1 MHYELGMVTIY
12 GTGPDGPQLWRASRM
27 SPQGLSEFWTGVRVK
42 DSLNDKQ
49 ATRGLDRALSSLQ
62 ELGWECI
69 GRSLSIGRGNP
80 CANAIVRKAIARGPS
95 YEYSFVSLIFTEPQE
110 KGTWFSKPDLLDNVV
125 VILVTPEGAIETSRE
140 RLSGEPG
147 AAPTF
152 IEALVKDLYSDG
164 WKRVGSDQSIN
175 SLDIILVREIQNQD
189 DAAGGEREVSQSQ
202 KEDQDPLTVLERL
215 AKLRD
220 MGAISNDEYDEKK
233 TELLKRL

>member
-1 MHYELGMVTIY
+1 M
-12 GTGPDGPQLWRASRM
+12 
-27 SPQGLSEFWTGVRVK
+27 
-42 DSLNDKQ
+42 
-49 ATRGLDRALSSLQ
+49 
-62 ELGWECI
+62 
-69 GRSLSIGRGNP
+69 
-80 CANAIVRKAIARGPS
+80 
-95 YEYSFVSLIFTEPQE
+95 IFTEPQE

-233 TELLKRL
+233 TELLERL